1 MSLARLGYVECR
13 AKARRWVIDA
23 SFMLQL
29 ATNACSG
36 LLRSGAF
43 LRATAPKKRQ
53 AMSECSS
60 KRGMPRPAQTEEHLG
75 CRTDVQ
81 VSVGVPTC
89 VSDQT
94 RNANIEHFLSK
105 IGPREVSGSGR
116 EPRGLVLAKSSV
128 DP

>member
-1 MSLARLGYVECR
+1 MSLARLDYVECR

-36 LLRSGAF
+36 LRKSGAF

-53 AMSECSS
+53 AMSECSA
-60 KRGMPRPAQTEEHLG
+60 KKGMPRPAHTEEHLG

-94 RNANIEHFLSK
+94 RMRILSIFCLK
-105 IGPREVSGSGR
+105 RRPRAIPGTR
-116 EPRGLVLAKSSV
+116 DR
-128 DP
+128 